1 MKAFAA
7 LYDALDR
14 TTSTNRKV
22 AALAAYFAAA
32 PPEDAAWALFF
43 LTGRKIKRL
52 IPSRVLWELTRDLTG
67 WPEWLLEHC
76 YAAIG
81 DFAEAMALLN
91 DRGDE
96 VARIDLPLSRWITE
110 RVIPLKD
117 MDAADQR
124 EAMRRYWSELDVPQT
139 FVLNRIITGE
149 FRVGASATL
158 VIRALAQVAGVPQ
171 ATMAHRVMGDWAPT
185 PELFADL
192 VAGAPSEP
200 PLSKPYP
207 FFLASPLEQPV
218 ETLGPRE
225 EWLAEWKWDGIRTQ
239 IVRRGGE
246 VFLWSRGEELLA
258 GRFPELEAA
267 ATHLP
272 DGVVLD
278 GEVLAYRDG
287 VLPFAVL
294 QTRIGRQK
302 LTPKVLTDAPV
313 AFMTYDLLEDRGADI
328 REQPL
333 SERRGAP
340 GASSTASP
348 RASRVAGGGGGV
360 VADLAALRDEARRR
374 NVEGLMLKRRS
385 SPYRVGRRRGDWWK
399 WKIDPFTIDAVLI
412 YAHPGHG
419 RRATLFTDYTF
430 GVWQEDQLVPVAK
443 AYSGL
448 SDEEIRELDGWIRRH
463 TIEKY
468 GPNRSVEPVQVFE
481 LAFEGIAP
489 SNRHRSGVAVRFP
502 RIQRWRKDKP
512 AAEADTLEGLR
523 APAHPLGAGAV
534 SARRE
539 ALTVDRVH
547 REDLDVDLGRV
558 MRERRRRRPAEAG
571 GGDEVLARARRRSPP
586 AAGTAR
592 GARAPG
598 RAAGRAPRRGR
609 TARRGSAPA
618 FPPRRARPLRAARSP
633 GRRSRA
639 RVRVR
644 SASIGSARRRR

>member
-1 MKAFAA
+1 VKAFAA

-14 TTSTNRKV
+14 TTSTNKKV
-22 AALAAYFAAA
+22 AALAAYFAAT
-32 PPEDAAWALFF
+32 PPEDAAWALYF

-76 YAAIG
+76 YAGVG

-91 DRGDE
+91 DPGDA
-96 VARIDLPLSRWITE
+96 VTPVDLSLARWITE

-117 MDAADQR
+117 MDGGSQR
-124 EAMRRYWSELDVPQT
+124 EAMRRYWSELDVAQT

-158 VIRALAQVAGVPQ
+158 VVRALALVAGVPP
-171 ATMAHRVMGDWAPT
+171 ATMAHRVMGDWPPT
-185 PELFADL
+185 GEFFSDL

-200 PLSKPYP
+200 AVSRPYP
-207 FFLASPLEQPV
+207 FFLASPLEQAA
-218 ETLGPRE
+218 ESLGPRE
-225 EWLAEWKWDGIRTQ
+225 EWLAEWKWDGIRAQ
-239 IVRRGGE
+239 IVRRQGAA
-246 VFLWSRGEELLA
+246 FLWSRGEELLA

-302 LTPKVLTDAPV
+302 LTPKVLGDAPV
-313 AFMTYDLLEDRGADI
+313 AFMTYDLLEEGGADI
-328 REQPL
+328 RAQPL
-333 SERRGAP
+333 SQRRGRLQRRLE
-340 GASSTASP
+340 GASP
-348 RASRVAGGGGGV
+348 RLLVSPEVEAPSWAG
-360 VADLAALRDEARRR
+360 LAALRDEARRR
-374 NVEGLMLKRRS
+374 NVEGLMLKRLS
-385 SPYRVGRRRGDWWK
+385 SPYQAGRRRGDWWK
-399 WKIDPFTIDAVLI
+399 WKIDPFTVDAVLI

-430 GVWQEDQLVPVAK
+430 GVWHDGQLVPVAK

-448 SDEEIRELDGWIRRH
+448 SDEEILELDGWIRRH

-468 GPNRSVEPVQVFE
+468 GPTRAVEPVQVFE
-481 LAFEGIAP
+481 IAFEGIAP
-489 SNRHRSGVAVRFP
+489 STRHRAGVAVRFP

-523 APAHPLGAGAV
+523 KFL
-534 SARRE
+534 
-539 ALTVDRVH
+539 
-547 REDLDVDLGRV
+547 
-558 MRERRRRRPAEAG
+558 
-571 GGDEVLARARRRSPP
+571 PP
-586 AAGTAR
+586 
-592 GARAPG
+592 P
-598 RAAGRAPRRGR
+598 
-609 TARRGSAPA
+609 
-618 FPPRRARPLRAARSP
+618 
-633 GRRSRA
+633 
-639 RVRVR
+639 
-644 SASIGSARRRR
+644 